1 MDVDGSTSFI
11 DVEHEDS
18 LGIFVLLE
26 NFRIFSFSGPTISKA
41 DGITEIAPVYSI
53 FPEQFLV
60 HFPRFKARIIFSCQE
75 INLASEDH
83 IGLSSNIGEIRGV
96 PTDQYNGEALTS
108 AKFNLVS
115 QHIQGTTSQEA
126 AQQTL
131 ERKILNLEMTKVH
144 ALKCSSVY
152 RCFERYQASLQVG
165 REDGV
170 SSQLKTIGRRAH
182 GRRDTA
188 PYPVF
193 VCRGELTGATEL
205 RGRIRNFLLL
215 FPFCFPCSFSVL

>member
-1 MDVDGSTSFI
+1 MDVDGSTPFI
-11 DVEHEDS
+11 DVEREDS
-18 LGIFVLLE
+18 LGIYVLLE
-26 NFRIFSFSGPTISKA
+26 NSTIFSFSGPTISKV

-83 IGLSSNIGEIRGV
+83 IGISGNIRGV

-126 AQQTL
+126 AQETL
-131 ERKILNLEMTKVH
+131 ERKILNLVMTKVH
-144 ALKCSSVY
+144 ALKFSSVY
-152 RCFERYQASLQVG
+152 RSLPSLIASW
-165 REDGV
+165 
-170 SSQLKTIGRRAH
+170 A
-182 GRRDTA
+182 
-188 PYPVF
+188 
-193 VCRGELTGATEL
+193 
-205 RGRIRNFLLL
+205 RGR
-215 FPFCFPCSFSVL
+215 SFKST

>member
-1 MDVDGSTSFI
+1 MDVDGSTPFI
-11 DVEHEDS
+11 DVEREDS

-26 NFRIFSFSGPTISKA
+26 NSTIFSFSGPTISKV

-83 IGLSSNIGEIRGV
+83 IGLSGNIG
-96 PTDQYNGEALTS
+96 A
-108 AKFNLVS
+108 
-115 QHIQGTTSQEA
+115 
-126 AQQTL
+126 
-131 ERKILNLEMTKVH
+131 
-144 ALKCSSVY
+144 Y
-152 RCFERYQASLQVG
+152 RSFGRYQASSQVG

-170 SSQLKTIGRRAH
+170 SNQLKTIGRRAH

-205 RGRIRNFLLL
+205 RGRIRNVLLL
-215 FPFCFPCSFSVL
+215 LPFCFPCSFSVL